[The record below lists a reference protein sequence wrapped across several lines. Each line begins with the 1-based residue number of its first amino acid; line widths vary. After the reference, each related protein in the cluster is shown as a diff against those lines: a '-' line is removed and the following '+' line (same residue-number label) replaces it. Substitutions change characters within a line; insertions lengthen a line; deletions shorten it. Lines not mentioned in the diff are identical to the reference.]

1 MQRKAERMK
10 SLHEWTVLGVA
21 DAAAFP
27 LLEAGGSVTELFGA
41 TEGGPTGAGAKSP
54 VSPRELCVASYSMRT
69 GSGAHGSGAHGG
81 RRQGLE
87 AAGAAARGG
96 GVAQDPALRRG
107 RRVAVRQEERLRRVF
122 L

>member
-41 TEGGPTGAGAKSP
+41 AEGGPTGAGPKP
-54 VSPRELCVASYSMRT
+54 PLSPRDLVWRAGGSHLLFVGRAAQRT
-69 GSGAHGSGAHGG
+69 DCAVLTGDIWEGLNLMGSSF
-81 RRQGLE
+81 
-87 AAGAAARGG
+87 
-96 GVAQDPALRRG
+96 VT
-107 RRVAVRQEERLRRVF
+107 
-122 L
+122 

>member
-1 MQRKAERMK
+1 MK

-41 TEGGPTGAGAKSP
+41 AEGGPTGAGAK
-54 VSPRELCVASYSMRT
+54 VPRLPARALCSLLLGAH
-69 GSGAHGSGAHGG
+69 GSGAHGSGAHGR